1 MAYSRDYKINKDNN
15 TLRDTGKSFFI
26 HYNNGTPEINL
37 KNNIG
42 FNYPF
47 NDNRNKPVKLNNN
60 ENEKTNRKNLYVEKK
75 DNDNKLNY
83 LNPDTAA
90 MAQNFGD
97 NFNKNNINFFI
108 QKPSDKKD
116 SFLNPDT
123 YLMVQNYKKNN
134 SCDRETINNNKIFP
148 EKIQNQNQRY
158 LNQDSSKVTQKG
170 VDSYIK
176 NENLTRNRYT
186 KSSENIFYNNDKNL
200 NTYSMNDNKYINQ
213 GVFGGREKDN
223 CDIVFYNEL
232 KKKGM
237 II

>member
-15 TLRDTGKSFFI
+15 TLRDTGKRFFI
-26 HYNNGTPEINL
+26 PYNNGTPEINL

-47 NDNRNKPVKLNNN
+47 NDNRNKPVKLSNN

-75 DNDNKLNY
+75 NNDNKLNY

-90 MAQNFGD
+90 MAKNFGD
-97 NFNKNNINFFI
+97 NYNKININFFK

-123 YLMVQNYKKNN
+123 NLMVQNYTKNN
-134 SCDRETINNNKIFP
+134 GCDRETINNNNIVP

-158 LNQDSSKVTQKG
+158 FNQNSSKVTQKG

-176 NENLTRNRYT
+176 NANLTRNRNT

-200 NTYSMNDNKYINQ
+200 NTYSMNDNKCKIKE
-213 GVFGGREKDN
+213 F
-223 CDIVFYNEL
+223 
-232 KKKGM
+232 
-237 II
+237 